1 MLGFRQVMLGTGRP
15 FWRAEENKNDSLGRT
30 EGVEDVEITL
40 ICWVHD
46 RVGFEHKSVLVF

>member
-1 MLGFRQVMLGTGRP
+1 MLGTGRP